1 MKNIPIFTGST
12 GTASLILEQIPYQ
25 RRAYV
30 TLRSVL
36 PGGLETLLAECR
48 AFCVQAGAARVL
60 VSADEPL
67 DFLPHVHDMLELVCR
82 KAALPPLRDAPVAL
96 ERVTEENGEDF
107 LRCYNRLF
115 SALDNAATYTRAGL
129 ARLLQEREAYFAL
142 CGGERAGIGELGKNE
157 LRAIGVLPA
166 FRGLGYPLALTL
178 LNRLDGPKLTLCV
191 SSSNERA
198 LNLYDRLGFHVR
210 RTLSRWY
217 LLKGE

>member
-12 GTASLILEQIPYQ
+12 GTASLTLEEIPY
-25 RRAYV
+25 RHCAYV
-30 TLRSVL
+30 TLHSIL
-36 PGGLETLLAECR
+36 SGGLETLLAECR
-48 AFCVQAGAARVL
+48 TFCVQAGAKRVL

-82 KAALPPLRDAPVAL
+82 KTELPPLAAPVAL
-96 ERVTEENGEDF
+96 ERVTEENGEAF
-107 LRCYNRLF
+107 LCCYNRLF
-115 SALDNAATYTRAGL
+115 SKLDNAAFYTRDRFQCLL
-129 ARLLQEREAYFAL
+129 AEREAYFAL
-142 CGGERAGIGELGKNE
+142 YGGARAGIGELSQNE

-178 LNRLDGPKLTLCV
+178 LHRLEGPELTLCV

-198 LNLYDRLGFHVR
+198 LDLYDRLGFHVR

>member
-12 GTASLILEQIPYQ
+12 GTASLILEQIPCQ

-30 TLRSVL
+30 TLHSVL

-48 AFCVQAGAARVL
+48 DFCVQAGAARVL
-60 VSADEPL
+60 VSADEPP

-82 KAALPPLRDAPVAL
+82 KAALPPPDAPVAL
-96 ERVTEENGEDF
+96 ERVTERNGEDF

-129 ARLLQEREAYFAL
+129 TRLLKEREAYFAL
-142 CGGERAGIGELGKNE
+142 CGGERAGIGELGQNE

-178 LNRLDGPKLTLCV
+178 LHRLDGPVLTLCV
-191 SSSNERA
+191 SSANERA

>member
-12 GTASLILEQIPYQ
+12 GTASLILQEIPYH

-30 TLRSVL
+30 TLQSVL
-36 PGGLETLLAECR
+36 SGGLETLLAECR
-48 AFCVQAGAARVL
+48 SFCVQAGAERVL

-67 DFLPHVHDMLELVCR
+67 DFLPHVHDMLELACR
-82 KAALPPLRDAPVAL
+82 KTELPPLDAPVAL
-96 ERVTEENGEDF
+96 ERVTGENGEAF
-107 LRCYNRLF
+107 LRCYNKLF
-115 SALDNAATYTRAGL
+115 ATLDNAAAYTREKL
-129 ARLLQEREAYFAL
+129 KRLLAEREAYFAL
-142 CGGERAGIGELGKNE
+142 CGGTRAGIGELGQNE

-166 FRGLGYPLALTL
+166 FRGLGYRLALTL
-178 LNRLDGPKLTLCV
+178 LHRLDGPVLTLCV

-217 LLKGE
+217 LLTGE